1 MQENAGQSSDLAD
14 LSGRNAARNQL
25 MRIEETRV
33 DLAVTQ
39 DLVKPLC
46 LRSEDMSAGNRP
58 GQEISKWRH
67 HDEPTSVDDHDVV
80 DGLGDLRENVT
91 RHQDSSSRRCE
102 LAEKLTKP
110 MHALRVESI
119 RRFVENQQ
127 LRDLQGV
134 KRRARAAVSC
144 PSSNHQRGG
153 EPLS

>member
-33 DLAVTQ
+33 DMAVTQ

-46 LRSEDMSAGNRP
+46 LWSEDMSAGNRP
-58 GQEISKWRH
+58 GQEIRKWRD
-67 HDEPTSVDDHDVV
+67 HDEPTSFDDHDVV

-102 LAEKLTKP
+102 VTEKLTEP
-110 MHALRVESI
+110 VHALRVESI

-127 LRDLQGV
+127 LRV
-134 KRRARAAVSC
+134 AK
-144 PSSNHQRGG
+144 
-153 EPLS
+153 E